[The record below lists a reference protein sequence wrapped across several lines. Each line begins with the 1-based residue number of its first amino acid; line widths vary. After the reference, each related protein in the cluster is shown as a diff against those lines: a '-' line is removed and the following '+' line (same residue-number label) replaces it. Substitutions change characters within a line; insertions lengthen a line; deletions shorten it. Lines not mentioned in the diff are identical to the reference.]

1 MRASEFVVEIDT
13 NSTTNL
19 ISILD
24 NLRGSHDQIRV
35 DALVN
40 MVARSPGSEMF
51 NVDLLKDAYD
61 SGELDNIIEK
71 IAKDDTGVLYVYLK
85 PLVSDLENE
94 PELEPE
100 TTDAGAKWAG
110 SEPRRT
116 VAMMAKRAQAKR
128 S

>member
-1 MRASEFVVEIDT
+1 MRASEFVVEFETD
-13 NSTTNL
+13 STTNL

-24 NLRGSHDQIRV
+24 NLRSSHDQVRV

-40 MVARSPGSEMF
+40 MVVRTPGSEMF

-61 SGELDNIIEK
+61 SGDLDNIIEK

-85 PLVSDLENE
+85 PLVSDIDDE
-94 PELEPE
+94 PDMEPE
-100 TTDAGAKWAG
+100 TASAGSEWAG

-116 VAMMAKRAQAKR
+116 VSMMAKRAQAKR